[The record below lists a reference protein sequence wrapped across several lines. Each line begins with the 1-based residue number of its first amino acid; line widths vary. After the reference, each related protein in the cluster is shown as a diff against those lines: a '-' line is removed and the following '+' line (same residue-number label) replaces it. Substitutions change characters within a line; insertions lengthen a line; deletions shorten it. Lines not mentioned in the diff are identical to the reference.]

1 MIVQQKK
8 SQATIFLM
16 LGVIMVVVIFIL
28 LFVNK
33 SSVKRSLNQEIIDL
47 NKIPFTLQPIN
58 NFVEDCFSIVS
69 KNSLADF
76 NENSTEEELESF
88 VKDRIDSC
96 LDFSVFEEQG
106 LSFSKK
112 EIGVEVNINK
122 KEAIFRMEYPI
133 IIVSPGGAKTEIKD
147 FLARHE
153 LILEEI

>member
-1 MIVQQKK
+1 MIIQQKK

-16 LGVIMVVVIFIL
+16 LGVIMVAVIFIL

-33 SSVKRSLNQEIIDL
+33 SSIKKSLSQEVIDV
-47 NKIPFTLQPIN
+47 NKISFTHQPIN
-58 NFVEDCFSIVS
+58 NFVVNCLSIVS
-69 KNSLADF
+69 KNSLEDF

-106 LSFSKK
+106 FSFSKK
-112 EIGVEVNINK
+112 EANVDVNINK

-133 IIVSPGGAKTEIKD
+133 IITRLGWDKIEIKD

-153 LILEEI
+153 LVLEEI